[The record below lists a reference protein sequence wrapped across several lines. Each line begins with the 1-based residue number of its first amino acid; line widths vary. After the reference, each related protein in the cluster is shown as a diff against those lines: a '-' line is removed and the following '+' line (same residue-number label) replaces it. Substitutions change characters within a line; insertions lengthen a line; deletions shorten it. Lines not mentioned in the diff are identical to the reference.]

1 MRRRPVGRGRAA
13 PGALPRDLTET
24 VTQIRPPGRWVD
36 LQVRELL
43 ASRELAYRLVRRDL
57 TLRYR
62 QTLLGVGWV
71 VLQPLV
77 AAGAF
82 TVIFSRVAGLPSTEG
97 VPYFVLAFWGSTA
110 FTSFSAGLIRSSGSL
125 VVNAALVSKVYF
137 PRLLLPLSTLGSNTL
152 DVLVASALGLTLT
165 LAASVRPGWPLLLLP
180 VWLLVLQLL
189 GLGFGLVLA
198 PLTVKY
204 RDVGYVLPLLAQ
216 TLLFVSP
223 VGYTLA
229 TVPEDL
235 RAPYLLNPLAPLL
248 EGVRWSAV
256 DGPAPPT
263 GPVVLAMLV
272 VLAVLAA
279 GATTFRR
286 QERDFADV
294 I

>member
-1 MRRRPVGRGRAA
+1 MRVPGRPGPPVA
-13 PGALPRDLTET
+13 EQ
-24 VTQIRPPGRWVD
+24 VTRIRPPGRWVD
-36 LQVRELL
+36 LQVRELV
-43 ASRELAYRLVRRDL
+43 AFRELAYRLVRRDL

-62 QTLLGVGWV
+62 QTLLGVAWV

-82 TVIFSRVAGLPSTEG
+82 TVIFSRVAGLPSPEG
-97 VPYFVLAFWGSTA
+97 VPYFVLAFWGSAA
-110 FTSFSAGLIRSSGSL
+110 FTAFSAGLLRSSASL

-137 PRLLLPLSTLGSNTL
+137 PRLLLPLSTLGSNSL
-152 DVLVASALGLTLT
+152 DALVATALGLALT
-165 LAASVRPGWPLLLLP
+165 VGAGVRPGWALLLLP

-189 GLGFGLVLA
+189 GLGVGLVFA

-216 TLLFVSP
+216 TLLFLSP

-229 TVPEDL
+229 TVPQDL
-235 RAPYLLNPLAPLL
+235 RAAYLLNPLVPLL

-256 DGPAPPT
+256 DGPAPP
-263 GPVVLAMLV
+263 GGSVALAL
-272 VLAVLAA
+272 LLVLAA
-279 GATTFRR
+279 LALGAATFRR

>member
-1 MRRRPVGRGRAA
+1 M
-13 PGALPRDLTET
+13 
-24 VTQIRPPGRWVD
+24 
-36 LQVRELL
+36 RELL
-43 ASRELAYRLVRRDL
+43 GFWELGSRLVRRDL

-62 QTLLGVGWV
+62 QTLLGVAWV

-82 TVIFSRVAGLPSTEG
+82 TVIFSRVAGLPSAEG

-110 FTSFSAGLIRSSGSL
+110 FTAFSAGLIRSSSSL
-125 VVNAALVSKVYF
+125 VANAALVSKVYF

-152 DVLVASALGLTLT
+152 DVLVASGLGLVLT
-165 LAASVRPGWPLLLLP
+165 LATGVRPGWALLLLP
-180 VWLLVLQLL
+180 LWLVVLQLL
-189 GLGFGLVLA
+189 GLGIGLVFA

-223 VGYTLA
+223 VGYSLA
-229 TVPEDL
+229 TVPPDL
-235 RAPYLLNPLAPLL
+235 RTAYLLNPLAPLL

-256 DGPAPPT
+256 DGPAPPAWSVAL
-263 GPVVLAMLV
+263 VVLV
-272 VLAVLAA
+272 VLAVLVL
-279 GATTFRR
+279 GATVFRR
-286 QERDFADV
+286 QERSFADV